1 MKRLPVDVPPFSVHP
16 IKYGKWAIRMRWSRG
31 RGGLVYVSSHESREA
46 AEAEVK
52 RLEQG
57 GM

>member
-1 MKRLPVDVPPFSVHP
+1 
-16 IKYGKWAIRMRWSRG
+16 
-31 RGGLVYVSSHESREA
+31 LVYVSSHESREA
-46 AEAEVK
+46 AEVEVK